1 MKTLYIKKPG
11 SVPGC
16 LVRMEGLEPTCLAA
30 LDPKSSASTNFATSA
45 RFLRP
50 FYAGLLKRVG
60 KVMDYCRIEKEPTH
74 LSVRLIP
81 LYPVANGFLGSFP
94 PGFDVIMENDTL
106 GIMKGN

>member
-1 MKTLYIKKPG
+1 MEKLPG
-11 SVPGC
+11 TGGMG
-16 LVRMEGLEPTCLAA
+16 VRMEGLEPPWVAP

>member
-1 MKTLYIKKPG
+1 MLPNKSRTPG
-11 SVPGC
+11 AVEKLPGTGGMG
-16 LVRMEGLEPTCLAA
+16 VRMEGLEPPWVAP

-74 LSVRLIP
+74 SVGKIDS
-81 LYPVANGFLGSFP
+81 PVSGRKWLFGEFSAR
-94 PGFDVIMENDTL
+94 I
-106 GIMKGN
+106 